1 MDAIK
6 KPKHYAMAIEP
17 ATFIMQNNIPYAEG
31 NVIKYICRWN
41 KKHLSAEKQL
51 EDLKKAKQYIDMIIA
66 YEFPEPVGVTLNY
79 EPEKE
84 YSVFGTKI

>member
-6 KPKHYAMAIEP
+6 KPKHYDMQIEP
-17 ATFIMQNNIPYAEG
+17 ATFIMANNIPYAEG

-41 KKHLSAEKQL
+41 KKHLSAGKQL
-51 EDLKKAKQYIDMIIA
+51 EDLQKAKQYIDMIIA
-66 YEFPEPVGVTLNY
+66 KEFPEPVGITLNY